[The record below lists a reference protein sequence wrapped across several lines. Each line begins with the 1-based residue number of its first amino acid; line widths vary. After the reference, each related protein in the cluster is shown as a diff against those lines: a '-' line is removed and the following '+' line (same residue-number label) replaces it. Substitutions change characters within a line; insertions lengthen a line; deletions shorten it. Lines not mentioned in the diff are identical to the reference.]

1 MHPDHMTAFF
11 DATPGSWSTRGDD
24 ALDRKSARMQRD
36 YEIASKMT
44 AALRS
49 TLAHMWLRRPISD
62 GCSPYRIPLVNI
74 SFIA

>member
-1 MHPDHMTAFF
+1 
-11 DATPGSWSTRGDD
+11 
-24 ALDRKSARMQRD
+24 MQRD